1 MKRDISF
8 LPVEGVQVVI
18 ARKLTE
24 LNQYDWQVFLIN
36 QNDVAIRNVFVTS
49 KGYGFSDQTQQ
60 QSQITSTLRHYF
72 EGLQP
77 GEHVVVET
85 IMPDVFHLNNQ
96 YWVSYYIGDQIFDKK
111 FIFVPDSITEQN
123 LIQIQELGLEGILHA

>member
-1 MKRDISF
+1 MKKDISF
-8 LPVEGVQVVI
+8 LPVEGIQVVI

-24 LNQYDWQVFLIN
+24 INQYDWQVYLIN
-36 QNDVAIRNVFVTS
+36 QNTVSIRNVFVTS
-49 KGYGFSDQTQQ
+49 KGYGFVDEKQEQPQ
-60 QSQITSTLRHYF
+60 ATSTLRHF
-72 EGLQP
+72 FPELQP
-77 GEHVVVET
+77 NEHVVVET

-123 LIQIQELGLEGILHA
+123 LIQIHELGLEGVLHA